1 MAEGGKKNVPC
12 IFFKKGACR
21 NGDACPFSH
30 DPNTPDA
37 PPTSSPKAA
46 RPPRQAP
53 APVVIELDPTA
64 KYYSIDVECVAT
76 EKQHNARATAQIA
89 LIGHDERSR
98 LNLYIKQEQE
108 VLSYM
113 EPLTGLSKELLD
125 KHGIPLEQA
134 MKVRICRRA
143 L

>member
-1 MAEGGKKNVPC
+1 M
-12 IFFKKGACR
+12 
-21 NGDACPFSH
+21 
-30 DPNTPDA
+30 
-37 PPTSSPKAA
+37 
-46 RPPRQAP
+46 
-53 APVVIELDPTA
+53 
-64 KYYSIDVECVAT
+64 AT

-134 MKVRICRRA
+134 MKVRICTRA